1 MTGKSNTAQI
11 HVDAD
16 FNRFLQEVAQRLKE
30 QYLKE
35 HGSEFKF
42 GTFRFVFHK
51 GRFQGVEE
59 CLRNKKYFSPFRE
72 TDQED

>member
-1 MTGKSNTAQI
+1 MSKAITAQTLQES
-11 HVDAD
+11 D
-16 FNRFLQEVAQRLKE
+16 FNSFLQEVARRLKE
-30 QYLKE
+30 QYFKE

-59 CLRNKKYFSPFRE
+59 CLRNKKYFTPLRE
-72 TDQED
+72 DQTE